1 MSDVRIHF
9 YIDVDLVELAGELW
23 DTPLR
28 DLIDFEDAELHSI
41 DN

>member
-1 MSDVRIHF
+1 MSEVRIHF
-9 YIDVDLVELAGELW
+9 YIDVDLADLVDELW

-41 DN
+41 D